1 MPQKLPNLEN
11 SGGACAL
18 GPPSYP
24 GAACPS
30 ELKKYHPCKIRKHF
44 PQYINIFDLIY
55 AFKQKV
61 LGLSKEVHNFSIS
74 TLRQIMIGPLG
85 FSVFGLPT

>member
-1 MPQKLPNLEN
+1 MYLTGWGEIICTIQQKQLLKIENYFPQCIDTPNLI
-11 SGGACAL
+11 C
-18 GPPSYP
+18 
-24 GAACPS
+24 
-30 ELKKYHPCKIRKHF
+30 
-44 PQYINIFDLIY
+44 
-55 AFKQKV
+55 AFKQQV